1 MSPKSFRFAAAV
13 AAGLASSL
21 LACGG
26 SDPGTAPPIP
36 ARLGLLT
43 EPAVSASAGIPLTT
57 QPVVQVRDVAGA
69 PVSSRGILVSA
80 SLGSGTGTLT
90 GGTSIRTDGDGRAA
104 FQDLTLNGPTG
115 PRTIRF
121 SSTGL
126 SAVISQEISVGP
138 GPATTVTVSAG
149 SNQTAPAGTTTPVA
163 PAVRVADQSDNP
175 VAGVK
180 VTFTV
185 ASGGG
190 TVTGGSAV
198 TSTQGIAAVERW
210 TLGPVAGSNALTV
223 TVEGLAGT
231 PPTIL
236 ATGVVGPA
244 ARLTLVEGSGQSATI
259 GSTVPVSPAVA
270 VADAFGNTIPGLAIV
285 FSVGSGG
292 GTVAGGAPV
301 SDGAGVARVGTWRL
315 GLAPGVNTLVASRQG
330 VPSVTFE
337 ATGVDFPVTAI
348 AAGQF
353 HTCGITVSGTRC
365 WGDNSFGQLGNGT
378 VSPDSIPIAVS
389 GSPAFTQIATGRSHG
404 CGLTSDGQAWC
415 WGTNASGQLGDSSTV
430 TRSVPAPVGGGQ
442 TFRQLAAGVLHT
454 CGLRTDGLAY
464 CWGSGAN
471 GRLGNGATQ
480 TAILPVAVAGG
491 HLFTSL
497 TLGDAHTCGLR
508 NDGVV
513 LCWGSNQSGRIGDAT
528 TADRLEP
535 TPISNSNTFA
545 AVAAGGSH
553 TCALTTAGAALC
565 WGAGNSGQ
573 LGTGTATPQQIVPVP
588 VAGGTIFSKL
598 AAGFLHT
605 CALQA
610 DGTAY
615 CWGSNA
621 NGSGRLGDGTTTQRP
636 APVAVVG
643 GAKFTDIAAGTE
655 HTCGRSTAGSAICW
669 GRNQEGQLGDKST
682 ATRSSPS
689 GVQKP

>member
-1 MSPKSFRFAAAV
+1 
-13 AAGLASSL
+13 
-21 LACGG
+21 
-26 SDPGTAPPIP
+26 
-36 ARLGLLT
+36 
-43 EPAVSASAGIPLTT
+43 
-57 QPVVQVRDVAGA
+57 
-69 PVSSRGILVSA
+69 
-80 SLGSGTGTLT
+80 
-90 GGTSIRTDGDGRAA
+90 
-104 FQDLTLNGPTG
+104 
-115 PRTIRF
+115 
-121 SSTGL
+121 
-126 SAVISQEISVGP
+126 
-138 GPATTVTVSAG
+138 
-149 SNQTAPAGTTTPVA
+149 
-163 PAVRVADQSDNP
+163 
-175 VAGVK
+175 
-180 VTFTV
+180 
-185 ASGGG
+185 
-190 TVTGGSAV
+190 
-198 TSTQGIAAVERW
+198 
-210 TLGPVAGSNALTV
+210 
-223 TVEGLAGT
+223 
-231 PPTIL
+231 
-236 ATGVVGPA
+236 
-244 ARLTLVEGSGQSATI
+244 
-259 GSTVPVSPAVA
+259 
-270 VADAFGNTIPGLAIV
+270 
-285 FSVGSGG
+285 
-292 GTVAGGAPV
+292 
-301 SDGAGVARVGTWRL
+301 
-315 GLAPGVNTLVASRQG
+315 
-330 VPSVTFE
+330 
-337 ATGVDFPVTAI
+337 
-348 AAGQF
+348 
-353 HTCGITVSGTRC
+353 
-365 WGDNSFGQLGNGT
+365 
-378 VSPDSIPIAVS
+378 
-389 GSPAFTQIATGRSHG
+389 
-404 CGLTSDGQAWC
+404 
-415 WGTNASGQLGDSSTV
+415 
-430 TRSVPAPVGGGQ
+430 
-442 TFRQLAAGVLHT
+442 VLHT